1 MGDLKTG
8 KSRLSRRGFL
18 RLAAAGG
25 MTGGLLGG
33 TWLYGRKFEIEW
45 WQLESVRLALPE
57 LPEPL
62 QGFRILLLSDF
73 HLYPHVRLEYLRE
86 VIHAVADLRPDLAV
100 FTGDF
105 VQGTADAIHDLAP
118 LLATVNARHGNF
130 CVIGNHDI
138 WKGREV
144 VEPALRR
151 EGLGVLVNQG
161 LSLSHDGASLYLAGV
176 DDLWSGNPDLPAAMA
191 GWRGER
197 TVVLLSHEP
206 DPADQYS
213 QDPRIQLQLS
223 GHSHG
228 GQVRIPGLGSP
239 FLPPYGR
246 KYDQGWFQVRTM
258 QLYVNRGIGVTV
270 PIRLYCRPEATLLE
284 LVREPQT
291 AARGAR
297 PGGSPL
303 RDRRV

>member
-1 MGDLKTG
+1 MGT
-8 KSRLSRRGFL
+8 
-18 RLAAAGG
+18 
-25 MTGGLLGG
+25 GLLGG
-33 TWLYGRKFEIEW
+33 TWLYGSKVEIEW
-45 WQLESVRLALPE
+45 WQLETVRLALPE

-73 HLYPHVRLEYLRE
+73 HLYPHVRLEYLQE
-86 VIHAVADLRPDLAV
+86 VVGTVAGLRPDLAV

-118 LLATVNARHGNF
+118 LLATVNARHGNY

-138 WKGREV
+138 WKGRGV
-144 VEPALRR
+144 VESALRY
-151 EGLGVLVNQG
+151 EGLTVLVNRG
-161 LSLSHDGASLYLAGV
+161 VSLPHDGASVYLAGV
-176 DDLWSGNPDLPAAMA
+176 DDLWSGNPDLPAAMED
-191 GWRGER
+191 WRGER

-206 DPADQYS
+206 DPADEYAR
-213 QDPRIQLQLS
+213 DPRVQLQLS

-246 KYDQGWFQVRTM
+246 KYDQGQFQVGAM

-284 LVREPQT
+284 LVRKPAA
-291 AARGAR
+291 AARGA
-297 PGGSPL
+297 PPHGSPV